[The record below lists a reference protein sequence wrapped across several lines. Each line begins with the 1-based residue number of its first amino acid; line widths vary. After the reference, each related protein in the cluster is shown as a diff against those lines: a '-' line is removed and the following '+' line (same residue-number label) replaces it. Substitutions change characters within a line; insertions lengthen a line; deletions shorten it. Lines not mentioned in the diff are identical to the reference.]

1 MAHRRSAIKKIRA
14 DKRRH
19 TQNVRVGSELKTV
32 KRKTL
37 SAIIAKNADEAKAQ
51 IRVLFSKIDKA
62 VKKGLLHK
70 NRASRTKSR
79 ISRKI
84 NELLK

>member
-19 TQNVRVGSELKTV
+19 TQNIRVASELKTV

-37 SAIIAKNADEAKAQ
+37 EAIVAKKADEAKAQ
-51 IRVLFSKIDKA
+51 IRLLFSKIDKA

-79 ISRKI
+79 ISKKI
-84 NELLK
+84 NSLKS